1 MASSGSFNTNGY
13 EGRYLKF
20 SWNIKSQDIANNKTT
35 ISWSLKGAGSGSAS
49 WYKAGNFKVVIN
61 GSTVYSSSTRIQL
74 YNGTTV
80 ASGEAVIPHNSDG
93 TKTFSASAE
102 AGIYTVAVNCRGS
115 GSWSL
120 NAIPRQATI
129 TSATN
134 FNDTQNPTIT
144 YSNPAGNNVSSLKAC
159 ISLTGNTDDISYR
172 DIPKTGTSYT
182 FNLTESERN
191 ILRQA
196 SANSKNLSVRFYV
209 QTVINGA
216 TYRNYVSATMT
227 VVNANPS
234 IGTIAYKDNNSST
247 VNITQDNQQIIRNK
261 SDLYFTFN
269 NLQSLKYA
277 TLSSVKVTI
286 NGVTKTSSL
295 SGSSVSSKNLDFGII
310 NVSSNIDAN
319 IVITDSRGNTTSYT
333 KTIQVLDYQSQYS
346 TITCERENNFYTET
360 NLLVNCTYSSLD
372 GKNNITIQYQTKKVT
387 DADYGALTTIDNNTN
402 YVIQLDNAYQ
412 WNVRVVTTD
421 SVGTIVSYVLFVDKG
436 MPLAFFDRLLN
447 SVGINCFPSKQY
459 SLALN
464 DIDILEAIQGVSL
477 YSNTSGDEGTIQL
490 SDSAANYD
498 KLYIEFI
505 DNDGT
510 VGSKEITS
518 PNGKNV
524 YLSITY
530 PSSVSYKKDVIVSIS
545 GKAITPTTYSTITF
559 RNNQSPTINSSTNY
573 IYITKVIG
581 FKYS

>member
-182 FNLTESERN
+182 FNLTEAERN

-295 SGSSVSSKNLDFGII
+295 SGSSLSSKNLDFGII

-387 DADYGALTTIDNNTN
+387 DADYGALTTINNNTN

-421 SVGTIVSYVLFVDKG
+421 SVGTIISYVLFVDKG

-459 SLALN
+459 SFVLN

-477 YSNTSGDEGTIQL
+477 YSNTNGSASSIQL

-530 PSSVSYKKDVIVSIS
+530 PSSVSYKKDVIVAIS
-545 GKAITPTTYSTITF
+545 GTSITPTTYSTITF